1 MIKRLFLC
9 AALKVQ
15 VYRMPPSLREGRR
28 LTDGE
33 GCKFQACNSTL
44 MSAYLATVAF
54 RSAKVANFAE
64 QNYGAQ
70 MLLSRSERQLSLR
83 EMEHL
88 AVGESGLTAWPCNT
102 SPKRQRV
109 NTSEAQYVHSLAL
122 RLVVGRI
129 QHSF

>member
-1 MIKRLFLC
+1 M
-9 AALKVQ
+9 
-15 VYRMPPSLREGRR
+15 
-28 LTDGE
+28 
-33 GCKFQACNSTL
+33 
-44 MSAYLATVAF
+44 
-54 RSAKVANFAE
+54 
-64 QNYGAQ
+64 
-70 MLLSRSERQLSLR
+70 ERQLWKSIVQVI
-83 EMEHL
+83 EEVNKQQNL